1 MQPFHSLGQID
12 EMKTAEQEGNAR
24 SGAATDTLSA
34 DASRPVADLPFPPPR
49 ESHSGADQLQFASP
63 GEKSTPPVALAQPST
78 PNAAQTAPDKT
89 KPARGVVVIHAEK
102 KRAKTA
108 QTANASSRHMSSRLR
123 QSIVLTATLVV
134 LVGTLATLLP
144 LSAGR
149 TNIPLLSGL
158 GTLIQLSQDNL
169 QVQAQQTATAITAS
183 QVHGAPLN
191 ISHSQYV
198 AIAEQDATNAGIPPT
213 YFVRQIQLESGFN
226 PNAQS
231 PSGAEGIA
239 QFMPSTAA
247 GLGIDP
253 WDPIQA
259 LQAAAK
265 MMANSYHQYGDYA
278 KALAAYNAGSAN
290 LNNAIKSCGS
300 NWLSCMPAQT
310 QHYVATIMGT

>member
-1 MQPFHSLGQID
+1 MQAFHTPEQTRELQA
-12 EMKTAEQEGNAR
+12 AEQEDNAR
-24 SGAATDTLSA
+24 SLAAAADTPAASI
-34 DASRPVADLPFPPPR
+34 SRPITGLPP
-49 ESHSGADQLQFASP
+49 HAAADQGPRALL
-63 GEKSTPPVALAQPST
+63 GEKDTPPVALAQT
-78 PNAAQTAPDKT
+78 AAQSDAQSAPDST
-89 KPARGVVVIHAEK
+89 KPVRRTVVIHAEK
-102 KRAKTA
+102 RRAKA
-108 QTANASSRHMSSRLR
+108 APAAAASPRRMSSRLR
-123 QSIVLTATLVV
+123 QTIVLVVTLVV
-134 LVGTLATLLP
+134 LGGTLATLLP
-144 LSAGR
+144 LSAGQA
-149 TNIPLLSGL
+149 NIPLLSGL
-158 GTLIQLSQDNL
+158 GTLIHLSQDSL
-169 QVQAQQTATAITAS
+169 QVQAQETATAATTQA
-183 QVHGAPLN
+183 HAAPLN

-198 AIAEQDATNAGIPPT
+198 AIAQQDATNAGIPPT

-310 QHYVATIMGT
+310 QNYVATIMGT